1 MGATVRGFVGFQPRR
16 YALCAPRF
24 ALLSAAGPDTDPA
37 DMVAE
42 TECFGEDSQLL
53 VAAKVIEVF
62 GSLGNGSDRT

>member
-1 MGATVRGFVGFQPRR
+1 MFFLGLVLKPSNALRLTPYVFQG
-16 YALCAPRF
+16 
-24 ALLSAAGPDTDPA
+24 AAGPDTDPA

>member
-42 TECFGEDSQLL
+42 TECFGEDS
-53 VAAKVIEVF
+53 
-62 GSLGNGSDRT
+62 